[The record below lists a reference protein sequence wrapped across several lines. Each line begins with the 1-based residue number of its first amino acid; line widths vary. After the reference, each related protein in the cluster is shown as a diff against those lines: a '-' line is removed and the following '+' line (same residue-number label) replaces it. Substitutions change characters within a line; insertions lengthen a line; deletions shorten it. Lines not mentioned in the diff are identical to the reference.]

1 MSLKKKIIIG
11 TAQLDKNYGLNKNR
25 NKITVNEI
33 NNLFEFLK
41 KNQYF
46 YLDTAKNYKDSENLL
61 KKINLNKFKIIGKIE
76 KLRNKKNI
84 YNYLKKEILN
94 SINNL
99 GIKMFEG
106 YLIHDEKDLISNRS
120 DEIYRALVK
129 IKKENLTKKIGISI
143 YDFKK
148 ASSIIKSYKLDIIQL
163 PYNLID
169 RRLENKSFLKLLEKR
184 NLEIHVRS
192 IFLQGL
198 LLKDLNKVP
207 KIFYK
212 YLKFFKKIDKY
223 CKKNLLSKLEACLNF
238 VMSNKVINKI
248 IIGIENKSNMVEIN
262 NIKIRKFKFPKTES
276 KDINLIDPRKWK
288 KS

>member
-33 NNLFEFLK
+33 NNIFKFLK

-46 YLDTAKNYKDSENLL
+46 YIDTAKNYKGSENLL
-61 KKINLNKFKIIGKIE
+61 KKIDLSKFKIIGKIE
-76 KLRNKKNI
+76 KLRDKKDI
-84 YNYLKKEILN
+84 YSHLKKETFKSLKNLN
-94 SINNL
+94 
-99 GIKMFEG
+99 IKKFEG
-106 YLIHDEKDLISNRS
+106 YLIHDEKDLASNKS
-120 DEIYRALVK
+120 AEIYKALIK
-129 IKKENLTKKIGISI
+129 IKEENLTKKIGISI
-143 YDFKK
+143 YDFKQ
-148 ASSIIKSYKLDIIQL
+148 ASKIIKSYKLDIIQL

-169 RRLENKSFLKLLEKR
+169 RRLENKRFLKLLKKS
-184 NLEIHVRS
+184 NIEIHVRS

-198 LLKDLNKVP
+198 LLKDSNKVP
-207 KIFYK
+207 KMFYK
-212 YLKFFKKIDKY
+212 YSKIFKKIDKY

-262 NIKIRKFKFPKTES
+262 NIKIRKFKFPKAES